1 MTGLIK
7 TTFRLTLLAVLAGGV
22 AVALAGPERAGA
34 LVHQAHENLVSIIDE
49 NIDDPVAL
57 RAQLREHE
65 AEYPQRISQVRGD
78 LAELNEQIRQLDR
91 EKAVAERV
99 VALADRDLETL
110 QPLLAKAEG
119 ERDMGGRAVLVS
131 FSNRSF
137 TLNQA
142 YTRANQIGQTRI
154 AYGNRAADATHDLEY
169 LRQQAARLE
178 EILLQLETER
188 TQFQAQIWQLE
199 RQVDAIAR
207 NDRLIE
213 IMEERK
219 RTIDEYSRFEVASL
233 DQLHGRLA
241 EVRSR
246 QEAELEYLASDQ
258 QRLTYEEM
266 AEMQLDTETRE
277 RSDVESAPSDD
288 VRFEGP
294 VLRTELAAGR

>member
-7 TTFRLTLLAVLAGGV
+7 TTFRLTLLTILAGG
-22 AVALAGPERAGA
+22 AVFMIAGPNRAGA
-34 LVHQAHENLVSIIDE
+34 MVHQAHESLVSIIDD

-57 RAQLREHE
+57 RGQLRDLE
-65 AEYPQRISQVRGD
+65 AEYPERIAEVRGD
-78 LAELNEQIRQLDR
+78 LGELTEQIRQLER

-99 VALADRDLETL
+99 VALAEGDLDTL
-110 QPLLAKAEG
+110 KPLLARAEADRG
-119 ERDMGGRAVLVS
+119 HNGRAVLVS

-142 YTRANQIGQTRI
+142 HSRANQITQTRI
-154 AYGNRAADATHDLEY
+154 AYGNRAADAVHDLAY
-169 LRQQAARLE
+169 LRQQAERLE
-178 EILLQLETER
+178 EILVQLETER

-207 NDRLIE
+207 NDRLID

-219 RTIDEYSRFEVASL
+219 ATIDAYSRFEVASL

-246 QEAELEYLASDQ
+246 QEAELEYLANDQ
-258 QRLTYEEM
+258 QRVTYEEM
-266 AEMQLDTETRE
+266 AEMMLDTERLDPLEAVPT
-277 RSDVESAPSDD
+277 PSDI
-288 VRFEGP
+288 RFEAP
-294 VLRTELAAGR
+294 PQRTDLAASR